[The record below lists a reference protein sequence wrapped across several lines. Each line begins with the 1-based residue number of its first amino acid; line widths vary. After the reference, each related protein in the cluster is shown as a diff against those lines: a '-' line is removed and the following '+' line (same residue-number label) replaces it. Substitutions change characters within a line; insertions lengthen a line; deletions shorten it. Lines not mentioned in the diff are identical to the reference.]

1 MRFQRNSGR
10 HHFGSGIALAGYS
23 SHGSGHNVAPS
34 MPSISNTEIINIP
47 ETKLNGPKF
56 QPKKPPLG
64 TLNGSVDLFLMDSKQ
79 LKELEQENSSHSKQ
93 SKDLN
98 GQGITLAG
106 MPSRMYGCGVSKHHK
121 KYFKIKHNFDDDVK
135 MSSHEFMNKLLGSRH
150 SQALRNQHYKA
161 LSKVHMGAGI
171 VDSFK
176 KFIPKAQAFLTKGA
190 ESVIKHAP
198 MIEKALNTAE
208 KIMPEKMSKVAPV
221 IRKVL
226 GTAMKFAPLLL

>member
-23 SHGSGHNVAPS
+23 SQSGKGHMDMAPS

-64 TLNGSVDLFLMDSKQ
+64 TLNGSVDLLSMDSKQ
-79 LKELEQENSSHSKQ
+79 LKELEQ
-93 SKDLN
+93 D

-106 MPSRMYGCGVSKHHK
+106 SQHYGCGVSKHHK
-121 KYFKIKHNFDDDVK
+121 KYFKIKHDFDDDVK
-135 MSSHEFMNKLLGSRH
+135 QSSEMFMNKLLGTRKN
-150 SQALRNQHYKA
+150 QALRNQHYKA
-161 LSKVHMGAGI
+161 LSKVHMGSGI

-176 KFIPKAQAFLTKGA
+176 KFIPKAQAFLKG
-190 ESVIKHAP
+190 
-198 MIEKALNTAE
+198 TAE
-208 KIMPEKMSKVAPV
+208 KVVKYAPMVEKGIKTAEEYAPEMAQKYAPA

>member
-23 SHGSGHNVAPS
+23 SQSGKGHMATPS

-56 QPKKPPLG
+56 QPKNPPKG
-64 TLNGSVDLFLMDSKQ
+64 TLNGSIDLLSMDSKQ
-79 LKELEQENSSHSKQ
+79 LKELEQ
-93 SKDLN
+93 D

-106 MPSRMYGCGVSKHHK
+106 SRSRMYGCGVSKHHK
-121 KYFKIKHNFDDDVK
+121 KYFKIKHDFDDDVK
-135 MSSHEFMNKLLGSRH
+135 QSSEMFMNKLLGSRKNQ
-150 SQALRNQHYKA
+150 SLRNQHYKA
-161 LSKVHMGAGI
+161 LSKVHMGSGI

-176 KFIPKAQAFLTKGA
+176 KFIPKAQQFLQKGA
-190 ESVIKHAP
+190 ESVIKYTP
-198 MIEKALNTAE
+198 MIEKALKTAE
-208 KIMPEKMSKVAPV
+208 DIMPERMGTKGNT

-226 GTAMKFAPLLL
+226 GTVGRIAPLLL